1 MKLIKKLI
9 YYISG
14 KMTRKKQR
22 KIIKV
27 SNNKKKNKNKYKM
40 TQINQSS
47 FQPKLPNIVLSQKPT
62 VILSKEFVSQISY
75 LHRRFSSIEWSGHI
89 IFKEEGSIT
98 DPDNLK
104 LNVLGIHPLDV
115 GSSTFTSSEAS
126 KIPELIADLWD
137 AYPNLGID
145 GVKLGYCHTH
155 HSMKAFFSGTDMD
168 ELHTNVK
175 NYPYYLSLIVNF
187 ACDPVAKI
195 AITGIRKKTS
205 VDDCIYI
212 KESPTDQNNSK
223 ISLGD
228 EALEKEIIAE
238 FDCKIEYELT
248 EGFEQ
253 YVNKVKDTLEKN
265 KIASYSNY
273 GTGGSVGY
281 VNNGGY
287 YTPREQYVNNNP
299 VNTQSRSVKPNL
311 SGAMFIQHLLL
322 RVFYQDTK
330 GTEVKYQY
338 NSNFVTLMQNFIN
351 YWKTADNKTKDLILN
366 KFSIP
371 EIFEEIVCN
380 HIDDFF
386 DVASYKNYVPDVTD
400 MLDILTNMKK
410 WCITFENGCGD
421 CIVEYRIQCIN
432 KLLVHYEGIRT
443 VDKNKKIDYSFT
455 C

>member
-1 MKLIKKLI
+1 MSKRTKIKKTKSK
-9 YYISG
+9 IS
-14 KMTRKKQR
+14 
-22 KIIKV
+22 
-27 SNNKKKNKNKYKM
+27 KNKYKKM
-40 TQINQSS
+40 TYINQI
-47 FQPKLPNIVLSQKPT
+47 QPKLPNMVLSQKPT

-89 IFKEEGSIT
+89 IFKEEGSII

-104 LNVLGIHPLDV
+104 LKVLGIHPLDV

-126 KIPELIADLWD
+126 KIPELIIDLWD
-137 AYPNLGID
+137 AYPNLGTD
-145 GVKLGYCHTH
+145 GIKLGYCHTH

-195 AITGIRKKTS
+195 AIVGIRKKTS
-205 VDDCIYI
+205 VDDCILI
-212 KESPTDQNNSK
+212 KESPTDQNNSR

-228 EALEKEIIAE
+228 ESLEKEIIVE

-253 YVNKVKDTLEKN
+253 YVNKAKETLEKN
-265 KIASYSNY
+265 KIASYSAY
-273 GTGGSVGY
+273 GNNGYSGSGSGYYSGGS
-281 VNNGGY
+281 NH
-287 YTPREQYVNNNP
+287 VNNNP
-299 VNTQSRSVKPNL
+299 INSVSKSVKPNL

-322 RVFYQDTK
+322 RVFYQDRN

-338 NSNFVTLMQNFIN
+338 NSNFVTMMQNFIN
-351 YWKTADNKTKDLILN
+351 YWKKIDNKSKDEILK
-366 KFSIP
+366 KFSDP
-371 EIFEEIVCN
+371 EIFEETLCN

-386 DVASYKNYVPDVTD
+386 DVASYKNYIPDVTD
-400 MLDILTNMKK
+400 MLDVLTNMKK

-421 CIVEYRIQCIN
+421 CIVEYRLQCIRE
-432 KLLVHYEGIRT
+432 LMVHYENIRT
-443 VDKNKKIDYSFT
+443 VDKNKKIDYIFT
-455 C
+455 S